1 MDHKARDCRPN
12 DYNDQEAF
20 IIEGVFI
27 NDELLPGLRSLKL
40 EVSGGFLKYLR
51 RFSGGF
57 LEVFCRVFEVFY
69 RFSGGFLEVF
79 WKFSGGFF

>member
-27 NDELLPGLRSLKL
+27 NDESLPGLRSLKL
-40 EVSGGFLKYLR
+40 EVFW
-51 RFSGGF
+51 RFCKCS
-57 LEVFCRVFEVFY
+57 LEVF
-69 RFSGGFLEVF
+69 
-79 WKFSGGFF
+79 